1 MDLLF
6 ELGFEEM
13 PPSHLKA
20 LKQQVMERLEPTFKD
35 YGLSFE
41 TVKTFLTPR
50 RFALLLGGLPEK
62 QAVVEKMIKGPPKSA
77 CYMPDGSIK
86 PALEKFMQSNGL
98 AQTT

>member
-1 MDLLF
+1 VELMDLLF

-50 RFALLLGGLPEK
+50 RFALLLGGCQKNKLWWK
-62 QAVVEKMIKGPPKSA
+62 K
-77 CYMPDGSIK
+77 
-86 PALEKFMQSNGL
+86 
-98 AQTT
+98 

>member
-35 YGLSFE
+35 YGLF
-41 TVKTFLTPR
+41 
-50 RFALLLGGLPEK
+50 
-62 QAVVEKMIKGPPKSA
+62 
-77 CYMPDGSIK
+77 
-86 PALEKFMQSNGL
+86 
-98 AQTT
+98 

>member
-62 QAVVEKMIKGPPKSA
+62 QAVVEKNDKRPT
-77 CYMPDGSIK
+77 
-86 PALEKFMQSNGL
+86 EKCLLHARWQH
-98 AQTT
+98 